1 MEKDWNM
8 IEVLRHAR
16 HDWLNKIQL
25 IKGNLSLNKV
35 DRAKEIID
43 EIVVEAQ
50 QEAKL
55 SNLNLP
61 QFASL
66 LFTYNWENHSF
77 QLEYEVLDDAIA
89 GRLDDCILSEWTG
102 SFFDCLNSSVKPYH
116 ENHLSVSIGHEKEGA
131 RFFFDFSGIITD
143 MGSLEQFLKKE
154 YADITVAVQ
163 VLAEQ
168 ELALELF
175 VPFAANGRE

>member
-25 IKGNLSLNKV
+25 IKGNLSLNKI

-50 QEAKL
+50 QEARL

-61 QFASL
+61 GFASL
-66 LFTYNWENHSF
+66 LLTYNWENHYF
-77 QLEYEVLDDAIA
+77 LLEYEVLDDPIA
-89 GRLDDCILSEWTG
+89 GRLDDSVLSEWTG
-102 SFFDCLNSSVKPYH
+102 SFLAILDSSVKPYH
-116 ENHLSVSIGHEKEGA
+116 DNHLSVSIRHEKEGA
-131 RFFFDFSGIITD
+131 RFFFDFSGILTD
-143 MGSLEQFLKKE
+143 MDQLEKFFKKKNTV
-154 YADITVAVQ
+154 ITAAVQ
-163 VLAEQ
+163 ELAEE

-175 VPFAANGRE
+175 VPFIANGRE

>member
-55 SNLNLP
+55 TNLNLP
-61 QFASL
+61 EFASL

-77 QLEYEVLDDAIA
+77 QLEYEVLDDAMA
-89 GRLDDCILSEWTG
+89 GRLDDRILSKWTG
-102 SFFDCLNSSVKPYH
+102 SFFACLDSAAKTYH
-116 ENHLSVSIGHEKEGA
+116 ENHLSVSISQEKEGA

-143 MGSLEQFLKKE
+143 MDRMEKFLNKE
-154 YADITVAVQ
+154 YADICVAVQ
-163 VLAEQ
+163 ELAEQ

-175 VPFAANGRE
+175 MPFYSNGRE

>member
-1 MEKDWNM
+1 MDKDWNM

-50 QEAKL
+50 QEARL

-61 QFASL
+61 AFASL
-66 LFTYNWENHSF
+66 LLTYNWENHFF
-77 QLEYEVLDDAIA
+77 QLEYEVLDDTIS
-89 GRLDDCILSEWTG
+89 GRLDDFVLSEWTG
-102 SFFDCLNSSVKPYH
+102 SFFAILDTSVKPYH
-116 ENHLSVSIGHEKEGA
+116 ENHLSVSISHEKGGA
-131 RFFFDFSGIITD
+131 RFFFDFSGILTD
-143 MGSLEQFLKKE
+143 MDKLDQFFKKK
-154 YADITVAVQ
+154 YANITAAV
-163 VLAEQ
+163 Q
-168 ELALELF
+168 ELAEEELELELY
-175 VPFAANGRE
+175 VPFIAKGRE

>member
-35 DRAKEIID
+35 ERAKEIID

-77 QLEYEVLDDAIA
+77 QLEYEVLDDTIA
-89 GRLDDCILSEWTG
+89 GKLDDGILFEWTG
-102 SFFDCLNSSVKPYH
+102 SFFACLDSSVKAYQD
-116 ENHLSVSIGHEKEGA
+116 NHLSVSISQEKEGA
-131 RFFFDFSGIITD
+131 RFFFDFSGIITNMD
-143 MGSLEQFLKKE
+143 RLESFLNKE
-154 YADITVAVQ
+154 HDNIIVSVQ
-163 VLAEQ
+163 EIAEQ

-175 VPFAANGRE
+175 VPFIADGRE